1 MMKMNDALKKYFFQ
15 YRDIFNTKIYI
26 ENKVLLKK
34 NFIKNQT
41 SFDFEIIGNYNSNIL
56 FIEDFFIDSQFPSL
70 LIKKSH
76 DLLKKILESIKLS
89 YKDIHIIRINRKL
102 GFNNISILNEF
113 DEKIK
118 NKTKKVIISLGSSI
132 LNDYQQIETSRNK
145 KLKYKN
151 IDLMFTY
158 HPKDL
163 ITNEKLKRDTWSDFK
178 YLRDNYIYG

>member
-1 MMKMNDALKKYFFQ
+1 LG
-15 YRDIFNTKIYI
+15 KIVI
-26 ENKVLLKK
+26 E
-34 NFIKNQT
+34 Q
-41 SFDFEIIGNYNSNIL
+41 
-56 FIEDFFIDSQFPSL
+56 
-70 LIKKSH
+70 
-76 DLLKKILESIKLS
+76 
-89 YKDIHIIRINRKL
+89 
-102 GFNNISILNEF
+102 
-113 DEKIK
+113 K

-132 LNDYQQIETSRNK
+132 LNDYRQIESSRNK